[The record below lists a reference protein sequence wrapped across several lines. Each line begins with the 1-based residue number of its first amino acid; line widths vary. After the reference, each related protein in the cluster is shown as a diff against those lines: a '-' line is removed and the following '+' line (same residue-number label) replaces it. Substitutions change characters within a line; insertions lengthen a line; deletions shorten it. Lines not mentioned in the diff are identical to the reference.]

1 MAPQTLVHLT
11 LVALV
16 FGWTHALY
24 MATTGQCTGL
34 GVYTVVVAD
43 VCQRRERP
51 EKERDIEERKRSISY

>member
-43 VCQRRERP
+43 VCRGEKEQRKEKETWRERI
-51 EKERDIEERKRSISY
+51 R

>member
-1 MAPQTLVHLT
+1 MAPQALIHLT
-11 LVALV
+11 FVSLVSDR
-16 FGWTHALY
+16 THTLY